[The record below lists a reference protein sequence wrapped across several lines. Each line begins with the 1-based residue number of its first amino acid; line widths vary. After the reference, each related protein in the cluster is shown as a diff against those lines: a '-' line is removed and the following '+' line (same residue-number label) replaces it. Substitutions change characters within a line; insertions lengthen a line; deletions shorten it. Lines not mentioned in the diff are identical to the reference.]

1 MADFLRRGRTLVHV
15 KIGIPAE
22 QYDRLCDLACG
33 QAFALRALRRAAVR
47 RRLPCSGSA
56 TLNAAATLTDFV
68 RLRAIAPN
76 PFSPNLFATPD
87 YVELLYIMRS
97 S

>member
-33 QAFALRALRRAAVR
+33 QAFALRALRLGLPQYLAGVERSLERNGSRVPAQPEPQPCADAESRAAAV
-47 RRLPCSGSA
+47 
-56 TLNAAATLTDFV
+56 DW
-68 RLRAIAPN
+68 
-76 PFSPNLFATPD
+76 
-87 YVELLYIMRS
+87 
-97 S
+97 